1 MEDETPSTPKTS
13 PVISAVAVLALGVAA
28 VATALGVVA
37 LKKIQSTTNDISE
50 RIEKNAAVEL
60 ETKKLSDRVD
70 SLALQLENIKGSLG
84 DNSAQI
90 DAKVGD
96 VVKQTQKVVNILNS
110 NIGEIRAEV
119 VKNREAIEKL
129 AARPT
134 STRSASRSESAQT
147 AQTEPKPD
155 TAQNSAATETPE
167 TSADGK
173 IHRIQNGD
181 TFAKLAKKYNVSV
194 EAIVKANPD
203 ANPARLKI
211 GQKVRIP

>member
-134 STRSASRSESAQT
+134 STRSTARAESAQT
-147 AQTEPKPD
+147 ESKPD
-155 TAQNSAATETPE
+155 TAQNSAAGETPE

-173 IHRIQNGD
+173 IHKIQSGD

>member
-129 AARPT
+129 ASRPT
-134 STRSASRSESAQT
+134 STRSAARAESAQT
-147 AQTEPKPD
+147 ESKPD
-155 TAQNSAATETPE
+155 TAQNSAAGETPE

-173 IHRIQNGD
+173 IHKIQSGD

>member
-134 STRSASRSESAQT
+134 STRSAARAESAQT
-147 AQTEPKPD
+147 ESKPD
-155 TAQNSAATETPE
+155 TAQNSAAGEAPE

-173 IHRIQNGD
+173 IHKIQSGD

>member
-60 ETKKLSDRVD
+60 ETKKLSDRID
-70 SLALQLENIKGSLG
+70 SLALQLENIKGNLG

-129 AARPT
+129 ASRPT
-134 STRSASRSESAQT
+134 STRSAARSESAQT
-147 AQTEPKPD
+147 ESKPD
-155 TAQNSAATETPE
+155 TAQNSAAGETPE

-173 IHRIQNGD
+173 IHKIQSGD

>member
-50 RIEKNAAVEL
+50 RIEKNSAVEL

-129 AARPT
+129 ATRPT
-134 STRSASRSESAQT
+134 STRSAARAESAQT
-147 AQTEPKPD
+147 ESKPD
-155 TAQNSAATETPE
+155 TAQNSAAGETPE

-173 IHRIQNGD
+173 IHKIQSGD

>member
-70 SLALQLENIKGSLG
+70 SLALQLENIKGNLG

-129 AARPT
+129 ASRPT
-134 STRSASRSESAQT
+134 STRSAARAESAQT
-147 AQTEPKPD
+147 ESKPD
-155 TAQNSAATETPE
+155 TAQISAAGETPE

-173 IHRIQNGD
+173 IHKIQSGD

-194 EAIVKANPD
+194 EAIVRANPD

>member
-37 LKKIQSTTNDISE
+37 LKKIQTTTNDISE

-119 VKNREAIEKL
+119 VKNREAIERL
-129 AARPT
+129 ASRPT
-134 STRSASRSESAQT
+134 STRSAARAESAQT
-147 AQTEPKPD
+147 ESKPD
-155 TAQNSAATETPE
+155 TAQNSAAGETPE

-173 IHRIQNGD
+173 IHKIQSGD

>member
-119 VKNREAIEKL
+119 VKNREAIERL
-129 AARPT
+129 ASRPT
-134 STRSASRSESAQT
+134 STRSAARAESAQT
-147 AQTEPKPD
+147 ESKPD
-155 TAQNSAATETPE
+155 TAQNSAAGETPE

-173 IHRIQNGD
+173 IHKIQSGD

>member
-134 STRSASRSESAQT
+134 STRSAARAESAQT
-147 AQTEPKPD
+147 ESKPD
-155 TAQNSAATETPE
+155 TAQISAAGETPE

-173 IHRIQNGD
+173 IHKIQSGD

>member
-70 SLALQLENIKGSLG
+70 SLALQLENIKGNLG

-129 AARPT
+129 ASRPT
-134 STRSASRSESAQT
+134 STRSAARAESAQT
-147 AQTEPKPD
+147 ESKPD
-155 TAQNSAATETPE
+155 TAQNSAAGETPE

-173 IHRIQNGD
+173 IHKIQSGD

>member
-70 SLALQLENIKGSLG
+70 SLALQLENIKGNLG

-129 AARPT
+129 ASRPT
-134 STRSASRSESAQT
+134 SSRSAARAESAQT
-147 AQTEPKPD
+147 ESKTD
-155 TAQNSAATETPE
+155 TAQISAAGETPE

-173 IHRIQNGD
+173 IHKIQSGD

>member
-147 AQTEPKPD
+147 ESKPD
-155 TAQNSAATETPE
+155 TAQNSAAGETPE

-173 IHRIQNGD
+173 IHKIQSGD

>member
-1 MEDETPSTPKTS
+1 M
-13 PVISAVAVLALGVAA
+13 LALGVAA

-129 AARPT
+129 ASRPT
-134 STRSASRSESAQT
+134 STRSAARAESAQT
-147 AQTEPKPD
+147 ESKPD
-155 TAQNSAATETPE
+155 TAQNSAAGETPE

-173 IHRIQNGD
+173 IHKIQSGD

>member
-134 STRSASRSESAQT
+134 STRSAARAESAQT
-147 AQTEPKPD
+147 ESKPD
-155 TAQNSAATETPE
+155 TAQNSAAGETPE

-173 IHRIQNGD
+173 IHKIQSGD

>member
-70 SLALQLENIKGSLG
+70 SLALQLENIKGNLG

-129 AARPT
+129 ASRPT
-134 STRSASRSESAQT
+134 STRSAARAESAQT
-147 AQTEPKPD
+147 ESKPD
-155 TAQNSAATETPE
+155 TAQISAAGETPE

-173 IHRIQNGD
+173 IHKIQSGD

>member
-134 STRSASRSESAQT
+134 STRSAARAESAQT
-147 AQTEPKPD
+147 ESKPD
-155 TAQNSAATETPE
+155 TAQNPAAGETPE

-173 IHRIQNGD
+173 IHKIQSGD

>member
-1 MEDETPSTPKTS
+1 M
-13 PVISAVAVLALGVAA
+13 LALGVAA

-134 STRSASRSESAQT
+134 STRSAARAESAQT
-147 AQTEPKPD
+147 ESKPD
-155 TAQNSAATETPE
+155 TAQNSAAGETPE

-173 IHRIQNGD
+173 IHKIQSGD

>member
-50 RIEKNAAVEL
+50 RIEKNASVEL

-129 AARPT
+129 ASRPT
-134 STRSASRSESAQT
+134 STRSAARAESAQT
-147 AQTEPKPD
+147 ESKPD
-155 TAQNSAATETPE
+155 TAQNSAAGETPE

-173 IHRIQNGD
+173 IHKIQSGD

>member
-37 LKKIQSTTNDISE
+37 LKKIQSTTNDISG

-129 AARPT
+129 ASRPT
-134 STRSASRSESAQT
+134 STRSAARAESAQT
-147 AQTEPKPD
+147 ESKPD
-155 TAQNSAATETPE
+155 TAQNSAAGETPE

-173 IHRIQNGD
+173 IHKIQSGD

>member
-147 AQTEPKPD
+147 ESKPD
-155 TAQNSAATETPE
+155 TAQNSAAGEAPE

-173 IHRIQNGD
+173 IHKIQSGD

>member
-129 AARPT
+129 ATRPT
-134 STRSASRSESAQT
+134 STRSAARAESAQT
-147 AQTEPKPD
+147 ESKPD
-155 TAQNSAATETPE
+155 TAQNSAAGETPE

-173 IHRIQNGD
+173 IHKIQSGD

>member
-129 AARPT
+129 ASRPT
-134 STRSASRSESAQT
+134 STRSAARAESAQM
-147 AQTEPKPD
+147 ESKPD
-155 TAQNSAATETPE
+155 TAQNSAAGETPE

-173 IHRIQNGD
+173 IHKIQSGD

>member
-70 SLALQLENIKGSLG
+70 SLALQFENIKGSLG

-129 AARPT
+129 ASRPT
-134 STRSASRSESAQT
+134 STRSAARAESAQT
-147 AQTEPKPD
+147 ESKPD
-155 TAQNSAATETPE
+155 TAQNSAAGETPE

-173 IHRIQNGD
+173 IHKIQSGD

>member
-134 STRSASRSESAQT
+134 STRSAARAESAQT
-147 AQTEPKPD
+147 ESKPD
-155 TAQNSAATETPE
+155 TAQNSATGETPE

-173 IHRIQNGD
+173 IHKIQSGD